1 MLTRSLVVAIVCVWS
16 VFVQAADV
24 VGVRIWDSPDST
36 RVVLDLTGPVQYKA
50 FALNGGPMNRI
61 VIDLERSTMTVAAS
75 DIANDNTRVTR
86 VRSGRRDQHDL
97 RVVLE
102 TKQPMSIK
110 SFQLPPEKTPY
121 HRIVLDLTFQE
132 TEQQVVPVR
141 SVNEAARPSAQP
153 RDIIIAIDAGHGGED
168 PGAIGPNRLMEKHA
182 VLAIAKELERL
193 LRQEPG
199 FTPFMIRTGDYYV
212 SLRDRTRKA
221 TEAKADFLISIHADA
236 FKHPSARG
244 GSVFVLS
251 ERGASSE
258 SAKFLA
264 DRENE
269 SDIMGGVLASRENYL
284 VQTLM
289 DMQMTHYRKESR
301 MLGADVLGRMGQVAR
316 LHKNDVEEA
325 GFMVL
330 RTPSMPAILV
340 ETGFISNPE
349 EARQLATV
357 RYQNTMAR
365 ALFDGIRHYFRE
377 NPTEGSLLAAM
388 KQQGMTEQTH
398 LVRAGDNLSTIAQRY
413 GTTVGQIRQHNK
425 LTTDRLRVGQELKIP
440 QS

>member
-1 MLTRSLVVAIVCVWS
+1 MLMRRALMLLVCCS
-16 VFVQAADV
+16 VPWLQAAEVLD
-24 VGVRIWDSPDST
+24 VRIWDSPDST
-36 RVVLDLTGPVQYKA
+36 RVVLDLTGPVNYKA
-50 FALNGGPMNRI
+50 FALNNGVLNRI
-61 VIDLERSTMTVAAS
+61 VVDIERSSMRIAPSAIAS
-75 DIANDNTRVTR
+75 EGTRVIR
-86 VRSGRRDQHDL
+86 VRSGRRETDGL

-102 TKQPMSIK
+102 TKQPMVVK
-110 SFQLPPEKTPY
+110 SFQLLPEKTLH
-121 HRIVLDLTFQE
+121 HRIVLDLLV
-132 TEQQVVPVR
+132 EQADQVVLPTR
-141 SVNEAARPSAQP
+141 TAQEISRPSHQL

-199 FTPFMIRTGDYYV
+199 FVPFMIRTGDYYIG
-212 SLRDRTRKA
+212 LRDRTRKA
-221 TEAKADFLISIHADA
+221 TEARADFLISIHADA
-236 FKHPSARG
+236 FKHPSASG
-244 GSVFVLS
+244 SSVFVLS
-251 ERGASSE
+251 DRGASSE

-269 SDIMGGVLASRENYL
+269 SDIMGGVLASRENHL

-301 MLGADVLGRMGQVAR
+301 MLGSEVLGRMGQVAR
-316 LHKNDVEEA
+316 LHKNEVEEA

-340 ETGFISNPE
+340 ETGFISNPQ
-349 EARQLATV
+349 EARKLATDS
-357 RYQNTMAR
+357 YQKSMAR
-365 ALFDGIRHYFRE
+365 SLFEGIRHYFRE
-377 NPTEGSLLAAM
+377 HPTEGSLLASL
-388 KQQGMTEQTH
+388 KQQSLSERTH
-398 LVRAGDNLSTIAQRY
+398 VIRRGENLSTIAQQY
-413 GTTVGQIRQHNK
+413 GVPINQLKQSNN

>member
-1 MLTRSLVVAIVCVWS
+1 MLARCLAVVFACLLS
-16 VFVQAADV
+16 VVVQAAEV

-36 RVVLDLTGPVQYKA
+36 RVVLDLTGPVNYKA
-50 FALNGGPMNRI
+50 FALNGGPLNRI
-61 VIDLERSTMTVAAS
+61 VVDLERSSMTMAPE
-75 DIANDNTRVTR
+75 DIANQDTRVTR
-86 VRSGRRDQHDL
+86 IRSGRREADGL
-97 RVVLE
+97 RVVFE
-102 TKQPMSIK
+102 TQQPMAVK
-110 SFQLPPEKTPY
+110 SFQLLPEKTPY
-121 HRIVLDLTFQE
+121 HRIVLDLMLQE
-132 TEQQVVPVR
+132 SEQQAIPVR
-141 SVNEAARPSAQP
+141 SAQESARPSSQP

-193 LRQEPG
+193 VRQEPG
-199 FTPFMIRTGDYYV
+199 FTPFMIRTGDYYI

-316 LHKNDVEEA
+316 LHKSEVEEA

-349 EARQLATV
+349 EARKLATE
-357 RYQNTMAR
+357 RYQKNMAR
-365 ALFDGIRHYFRE
+365 SLFEGIRNYFQAH
-377 NPTEGSLLAAM
+377 PTEGSLLASL
-388 KQQGMTEQTH
+388 KQQSLSQQTH
-398 LVRAGDNLSTIAQRY
+398 IIRRGDNLSTIAQRY
-413 GTTVGQIRQHNK
+413 GVSVGQIKQANN
-425 LTTDRLRVGQELKIP
+425 LTSDRLHVGQELKIP